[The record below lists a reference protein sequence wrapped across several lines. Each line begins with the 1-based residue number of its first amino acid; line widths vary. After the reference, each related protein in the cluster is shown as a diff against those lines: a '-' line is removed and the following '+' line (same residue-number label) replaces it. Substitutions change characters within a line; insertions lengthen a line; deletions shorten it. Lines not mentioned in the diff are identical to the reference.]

1 MPGVSPQPLPQPKL
15 QPKLQPN
22 PLPTPKDSMTNPLKR
37 LLQDATRLTQTGRLA
52 DATQALQRG
61 LAGRLGAGLGGLGG
75 VGGGPAGHVTSKVA
89 AVLRSA
95 LAGLASPAR
104 APAAGTVIDGCVTE
118 VVPQPRSATDEA
130 TASDA
135 SHPTDTGQ
143 FTSRSHSHGGL
154 TRAYKLYAPPGAAVG
169 NTARPLLVMLH
180 GCTQDP
186 DDFAAGTGMNA
197 LARQHGVWV
206 LYPAQAAD
214 ANPQRCWNWFKHNH
228 QQRGR
233 GEAGWI
239 ANLTQTLLAQH
250 QVDPARVWIAG
261 LSAGGAMAAS
271 VAAAYPEL
279 YAAVGV
285 HSGLAAGA
293 ANGLPQALQAMRS
306 GAASAPA
313 TANVAIPTI
322 VFHGAQDSTV
332 NPRNGEQVISSVPQA
347 GLPSATT
354 EQGQAAGG
362 RRYTRRSQARADGR
376 PLTEHWLVHGAGH
389 AWSGG
394 QPAGSYTDA
403 GGPDASAEMLRFF
416 LAQAPQARS

>member
-1 MPGVSPQPLPQPKL
+1 
-15 QPKLQPN
+15 
-22 PLPTPKDSMTNPLKR
+22 MTNPLKR
-37 LLQDATRLTQTGRLA
+37 LLQDAARLTQTGRLA
-52 DATQALQRG
+52 ETTQALQRG
-61 LAGRLGAGLGGLGG
+61 LAGRLGGGLGG
-75 VGGGPAGHVTSKVA
+75 GPGAGPAGHVTSKVA
-89 AVLRSA
+89 DVLRNA
-95 LAGLASPAR
+95 FAGLANPAK

-118 VVPQPRSATDEA
+118 VVPQPRSATDGA
-130 TASDA
+130 TAKAANDA
-135 SHPTDTGQ
+135 IHPTDAGQ
-143 FTSRSHSHGGL
+143 FTSGSHSHGGVM
-154 TRAYKLYAPPGAAVG
+154 RAYKLYAPPGAAVG

-250 QVDPARVWIAG
+250 PIDPARVWIAG

-306 GAASAPA
+306 GAAGAPA
-313 TANVAIPTI
+313 TADVAIPTI
-322 VFHGAQDSTV
+322 VFHGAQDNTV
-332 NPRNGEQVISSVPQA
+332 NPRNGEQVISSVLQAGQPA
-347 GLPSATT
+347 GLPTAST

-362 RRYTRRSQARADGR
+362 RRYTRQRQLRADGR

-403 GGPDASAEMLRFF
+403 SGPDASTEMLRFF
-416 LAQAPQARS
+416 LAQTPASAA